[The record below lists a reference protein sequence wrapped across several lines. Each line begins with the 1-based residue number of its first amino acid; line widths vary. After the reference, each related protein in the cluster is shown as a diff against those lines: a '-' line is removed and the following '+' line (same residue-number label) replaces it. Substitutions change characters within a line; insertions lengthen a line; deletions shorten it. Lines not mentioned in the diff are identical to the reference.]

1 VKVTLLKVVVLC
13 AIACT
18 TTAVSSAQ
26 QKFPMQQG
34 EWSATL
40 PGTTPNSKPTVLLYC
55 LTDETW
61 DKAMIHNPSCSTQ
74 NLVITSSGASF
85 VEDCH
90 HGAVENKATV
100 SITFDGKQHMLTKD
114 SVDTT
119 SNGQTTNRAYT
130 VDYRW
135 KGPTCNADADLN
147 LKFKQP

>member
-1 VKVTLLKVVVLC
+1 MTLFKCGAMC
-13 AIACT
+13 AIVCI
-18 TTAVSSAQ
+18 TTAVSLAQ

-40 PGTTPNSKPTVLLYC
+40 PGNAPNSKPTVLLYC

-61 DKAMIHNPSCSTQ
+61 DKTLVHNASCSTQ
-74 NLVITSSGASF
+74 NLVITASGASF

-90 HGAVENKATV
+90 HGAIENKATV
-100 SITFDGKQHMLTKD
+100 SIAFDGKQHMVTKD

-119 SNGQTTNRAYT
+119 MNGQTTHRDYS

-135 KGPTCNADADLN
+135 KGPTCNPDADLN
-147 LKFKQP
+147 LKFKQH